1 MKAVLITSLIVT
13 ALPCLAQNVRSDTPS
28 STLVAKADSVAGIGK
43 HFSAKKATALEG
55 YLAANPNADNALM
68 VMRQLA
74 WCYDE
79 MSDTGRQLAM
89 LEKQYAAMP
98 KGEGGDPGIAFENIF
113 GRFCIHRGNNT
124 VAVLDKAFA
133 AIEEGKKDFP
143 QLARTDRGPLL
154 DDLVAKLKLHT
165 IGCPVDIAFIALDG
179 RKVDIAAMKGKV
191 VLVIYVES
199 APDPDDLEVIR
210 QVKAAHEKLQDK
222 GFEVIGLSLDKD
234 RAALEGFVK
243 RENFSWP
250 QAYDS
255 QGWDYSLAVNF
266 SENTLPYNFLVGKDG
281 RMAAR
286 HLRGDELESRVL
298 ELLK

>member
-1 MKAVLITSLIVT
+1 MKAVILTSLIVT
-13 ALPCLAQNVRSDTPS
+13 ALPCFAQKSQSDTPS
-28 STLVAKADSVAGIGK
+28 SDIGTKADSVVGISK
-43 HFSAKKATALEG
+43 HFSARKATALEA
-55 YLAANPNADNALM
+55 YLAANPNAGDALM

-74 WCYDE
+74 WCYDDTC
-79 MSDTGRQLAM
+79 DTGRQLAT

-98 KGEGGDPGIAFENIF
+98 KGVDGNPGMAFENIF

-124 VAVLDKAFA
+124 VAVLEKAFA
-133 AIEEGKKDFP
+133 AIEEGKRDFP
-143 QLARTDRGPLL
+143 QFDQSEQGPLL

-165 IGCPVDIAFIALDG
+165 IGSPVNIAFTALDG
-179 RKVDIAAMKGKV
+179 RKVGIAKMKGKV

-199 APDPDDLEVIR
+199 APDSDDVEMLK
-210 QVKAAHEKLQDK
+210 QVKAAFEKLHDK

-234 RAALEGFVK
+234 RTALEGLIK

-255 QGWDYSLAVNF
+255 QGWDYSQSVRLSV
-266 SENTLPYNFLVGKDG
+266 NTLPYSFLVGKDG
-281 RMAAR
+281 KMAAR
-286 HLRGDELESRVL
+286 HLPGDELESRVL